1 MKRTFLLTAAM
12 LCLLSSDVKA
22 ELPQVGARAAVLIE
36 TETGRVLFEKNADER
51 LAIASTTKIMTALL
65 AIENCSLDEIVTAGK
80 NASGVPGTSIYLSE
94 GEQLTMEEML
104 YGLMLRS
111 GNDAAVAIAEHVD
124 GSTEAFAARMNARAE
139 ALGAN
144 AYFTTPNGLDSG
156 GNGASAR
163 GIALIA
169 REAMRYEEFVTIVST
184 RKRTIPWTDH
194 EYMRVLTNKNKLL
207 STYDGALG
215 VKTGFTKKAGR
226 CLVFAAERD
235 GMRVVGAVLSCPN
248 WFQEAT
254 DIMDYGFE
262 AYSMTELLPENTIL
276 TEEKERFTLLSA
288 LRAPLREGE
297 MAEIE
302 IETAEGEACVWAVVN
317 GERIASAPLSRER
330 KSERLTFGE
339 GFRRLWLRWSAF
351 NK

>member
-1 MKRTFLLTAAM
+1 MKRTFLLMAVM
-12 LCLLSSDVKA
+12 LCLLTLSANA
-22 ELPQVGARAAVLIE
+22 EEPRIGARAAVLLE
-36 TETGRVLFEKNADER
+36 AETGRMLFEKNADER

-65 AIENCSLDEIVTAGK
+65 AIENCSMDEIVTAGK

-124 GSTEAFAARMNARAE
+124 GSVEAFAERMNARAE

-163 GIALIA
+163 GITQIA
-169 REAMRYEEFVTIVST
+169 REALRLEEFVTIVST
-184 RKRTIPWTDH
+184 KKRTIPWMDH

-207 STYDGALG
+207 STYDGAFG
-215 VKTGFTKKAGR
+215 VKTGFTQKAGR

-235 GMRVVGAVLSCPN
+235 GMRVVGAVLNCPG
-248 WFQEAT
+248 WFEEAA

-262 AYSMTELLPENTIL
+262 TYSMMELLPEKAVL
-276 TEEKERFTLLSA
+276 TEGKDRFALLSA
-288 LRAPLREGE
+288 LRVPLREGE
-297 MAEIE
+297 RAEVEIE
-302 IETAEGEACVWAVVN
+302 AGEQESRVWAMVN
-317 GERIASAPLSRER
+317 GERIASARLSREQ
-330 KSERLTFGE
+330 KPERLSFAE